1 MFVRSCAY
9 FVYLITLETV
19 TPLQMGVA
27 VPQMLLSLIDQAIDE
42 P

>member
-1 MFVRSCAY
+1 MIKSYAY

-19 TPLQMGVA
+19 TLLQMGVA
-27 VPQMLLSLIDQAIDE
+27 VPQMLLYLIDQATDE